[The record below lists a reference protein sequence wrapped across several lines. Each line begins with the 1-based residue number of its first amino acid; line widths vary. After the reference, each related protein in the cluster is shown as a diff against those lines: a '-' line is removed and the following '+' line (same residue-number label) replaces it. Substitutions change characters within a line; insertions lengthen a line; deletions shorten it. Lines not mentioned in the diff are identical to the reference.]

1 MQVTKMRDEQIS
13 DVVPRELVERL
24 SKVVPADGA
33 KEVFP
38 GFLVSRVSTPRET
51 ARGVYG
57 PAFCFVAQGAKEA
70 QLADEIFRFDP
81 NHYMIYT
88 VDLPLIYR
96 VADATPE
103 RPYLGFSLTLDSA
116 LVAAVMVES
125 DIKIRTGGSSAK
137 AMDVNAVDGELLDAV
152 VRLVR
157 LTDDPRGWKVL
168 APLITREIVYRLL
181 EGGQGPRLAHLLSFG
196 DTERISKAIAHL
208 RTHYDEP
215 VKIEDVAREL
225 GMSVSRFHHHFKSV
239 TAMSPLQYH
248 KHIRLQEAR
257 RLMLSENLDAA
268 SAGFRVGYEDPSYFS
283 RDYRKQFG
291 APPQR
296 DIAKVRQVLE
306 TNGA

>member
-1 MQVTKMRDEQIS
+1 MKVTGVNNKQGDDE
-13 DVVPRELVERL
+13 VVERL
-24 SKVVPADGA
+24 SRAVPVDGA
-33 KEVFP
+33 KEVCP
-38 GFLVSRVSTPRET
+38 GLLISRVSTPRET
-51 ARGVYG
+51 ARGVYA

-70 QLADEIFRFDP
+70 QLGDEIFRFDP

-96 VADATPE
+96 VAQATPE
-103 RPYLGFSLTLDSA
+103 RPYLGFSLTLDPA
-116 LVAAVMVES
+116 VVAAVIVES
-125 DIKIRTGGSSAK
+125 GFKIRKGSASAK
-137 AMDVNAVDGELLDAV
+137 AMDVNSVDGELLDAV

-168 APLITREIVYRLL
+168 APLVTREIVYRLL

-196 DTERISKAIAHL
+196 DTERISKAVTHL

-215 VKIEDVAREL
+215 VKMEDIAREL

-239 TAMSPLQYH
+239 TAISPLQYL
-248 KHIRLQEAR
+248 KQIRLQEAR
-257 RLMLSENLDAA
+257 RLMLSEDVDAA

-283 RDYRKQFG
+283 RDYKKQFG

-296 DIAKVRQVLE
+296 DIDALRAS
-306 TNGA
+306 TDA